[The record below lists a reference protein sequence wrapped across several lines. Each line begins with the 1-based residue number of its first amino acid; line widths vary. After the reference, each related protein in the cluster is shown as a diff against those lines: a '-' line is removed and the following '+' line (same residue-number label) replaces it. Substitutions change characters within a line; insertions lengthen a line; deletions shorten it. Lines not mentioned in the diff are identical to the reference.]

1 MRNLEVNAAATRGKS
16 KAPIT
21 PRKLTEDR
29 PGFTSLASR
38 LLAEQ
43 VQMRGWVCDACKPGC
58 GSAHGAHIGCVAH
71 KSFAY
76 GGCAMIFAT
85 TKLLPAAGT
94 GVRFS
99 TLFRAWTKLTFID
112 WAITLLQW

>member
-1 MRNLEVNAAATRGKS
+1 M
-16 KAPIT
+16 
-21 PRKLTEDR
+21 D
-29 PGFTSLASR
+29 GFAMLASQAVA
-38 LLAEQ
+38 LPMELILAALPTRASPME
-43 VQMRGWVCDACKPGC
+43 A
-58 GSAHGAHIGCVAH
+58 AL
-71 KSFAY
+71 
-76 GGCAMIFAT
+76 MIFAT